1 MTDPMDTFK
10 ALLKNNPPPAP
21 NKFVENQSIEAA
33 MAAFDKKNA
42 SSSQGMGWVRRLMGT
57 ARMVLNPNDGASMKT
72 VYKIGGSV
80 CAATL
85 AIALL
90 STSSLNNEFHAFK
103 KDAVVAPSQITPVT
117 MNAPHAE
124 PEALP
129 DAPMVQA
136 AKSAA
141 PVVADQLH
149 GEVSSPLEPKDK
161 KIEMEVQPS
170 VADSASRRVGAITAA
185 PAGKAASVGRMSVD
199 HSGFRDDTA
208 ATNSSIMPPE
218 PVPPM
223 GYHDEGRDKFEHVKD
238 NPLKIVSA
246 DPVSTFSI
254 DVDTASYSF
263 MRASLNNN
271 VLPQKDSVRI
281 EEMVNYF
288 PYDYTLPKAKTE
300 PFASSVSVMPTPWNT
315 GTKLI
320 HIGIKGYEL
329 PKASKPHS
337 NLVFLIDTSGSMNE
351 PNKLPLLKNSM
362 KLLLDSLQADDTV
375 AIVTYA
381 GSAGVALEPTK
392 ILDKVKILNMIDS
405 FNSGGSTAGAEGIR
419 QAYELAER
427 NFDTK
432 GVNRVI
438 LATDG
443 DFNVGITDP
452 NELKSFI
459 ERKRNSGVFLSVLGF
474 GQGNYNDAMMQTLAQ
489 NGNGN
494 AAYID
499 SLSEARKVL
508 VEEAGSTLFTIA
520 KDVKIQV
527 EFNPAKVSEYRLIGY
542 ETRMLNREDFNND
555 KIDAGEIGA
564 GHTVTAIYEITPTGS
579 NAQLVDELRYGTDTK
594 TPETKKDTGSEY
606 AFLKIRYKL
615 PNEEKSKLLTT
626 PIDGKV
632 EVGSIT
638 NASTEAKF
646 ATSVAAFGQLLRGE
660 AHTKDFSYDDVVA
673 LAQSGKGAD
682 NFGYRAEFI
691 TLVRLAKS
699 AAALKPLESGQR

>member
-1 MTDPMDTFK
+1 MTDPMDELT
-10 ALLKNNPPPAP
+10 ALLKNNPPPPA
-21 NKFVENQSIEAA
+21 NKFVENQTIEKALVK
-33 MAAFDKKNA
+33 FDQKNA
-42 SSSQGMGWVRRLMGT
+42 AAHQGNGWVRRLMDT
-57 ARMVLNPNDGASMKT
+57 ARMVLPPNDGASMKMI
-72 VYKIGGSV
+72 YKIGGGL
-80 CAATL
+80 CTATL

-90 STSSLNNEFHAFK
+90 TTTSLTNEFRAVRSELALSSSPAKISESTVGEIVPSATPPALPAEEAIPQAKDEAK
-103 KDAVVAPSQITPVT
+103 KMDMDALSAGDSGLAVPSLPEPAKPVAALKEVKGADGANGASFAAAAPSLV
-117 MNAPHAE
+117 A
-124 PEALP
+124 ALP
-129 DAPMVQA
+129 AEQDIQ
-136 AKSAA
+136 KQS
-141 PVVADQLH
+141 
-149 GEVSSPLEPKDK
+149 
-161 KIEMEVQPS
+161 
-170 VADSASRRVGAITAA
+170 
-185 PAGKAASVGRMSVD
+185 
-199 HSGFRDDTA
+199 
-208 ATNSSIMPPE
+208 
-218 PVPPM
+218 

-238 NPLKIVSA
+238 NPLKLVKEE
-246 DPVSTFSI
+246 PVSTFSI

-263 MRASLNNN
+263 MRAALNNN

-288 PYDYTLPKAKTE
+288 PYDYALPKEKAE
-300 PFASSVSVMPTPWNT
+300 PFASSVSVMPTPWNK
-315 GTKLI
+315 GTKLV

-337 NLVFLIDTSGSMNE
+337 NLVFLIDTSGSMDE

-362 KLLLDSLQADDTV
+362 KLLLDSLQAEDTV

-381 GSAGVALEPTK
+381 GNAGIALEPTK
-392 ILDKVKILNMIDS
+392 VADKAKILSTIDS

-427 NFDTK
+427 NFDKK

-443 DFNVGITDP
+443 DFNVGITDQ

-459 ERKRNSGVFLSVLGF
+459 ERKRDTGVFLSVLGF

-499 SLSEARKVL
+499 NLNEARKVL

-527 EFNPAKVSEYRLIGY
+527 EFNPAKVAEYRLIGY

-564 GHTVTAIYEITPTGS
+564 GHAVTAIYEITPTES
-579 NAQLVDELRYGTDTK
+579 DAKLVDDLRYGADK
-594 TPETKKDTGSEY
+594 NVPEAKKDAGNEY

-615 PNEEKSKLLTT
+615 PNEGKSKLLTT
-626 PIDGKV
+626 PIDAKV
-632 EVGSIT
+632 EVSSIDK
-638 NASTEAKF
+638 ASTEARF

-660 AHTKDFSYDDVVA
+660 AHTKDFTYDDVVS
-673 LAQSGKGAD
+673 LAQSSKGAD
-682 NFGYRAEFI
+682 SFGYRAEFI
-691 TLVRLAKS
+691 NLVRLAKS
-699 AAALKPLESGQR
+699 AAGMKPLSNG